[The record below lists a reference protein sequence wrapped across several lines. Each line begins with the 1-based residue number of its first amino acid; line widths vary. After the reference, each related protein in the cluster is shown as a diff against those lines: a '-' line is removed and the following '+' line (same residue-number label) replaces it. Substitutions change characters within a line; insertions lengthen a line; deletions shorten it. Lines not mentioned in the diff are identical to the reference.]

1 MAGVLAMLCNFTAML
16 RIMTPSILDLLKV
29 KRGSHFHVVPLG
41 PKVTGKRG
49 QKGQQG
55 NKSTKNTKKS
65 SIFQNFKL
73 FQLIHIARWLC

>member
-41 PKVTGKRG
+41 PKVTGKRDNRG
-49 QKGQQG
+49 IKVPKIQK
-55 NKSTKNTKKS
+55 NPRY
-65 SIFQNFKL
+65 FKIL
-73 FQLIHIARWLC
+73 NYFN